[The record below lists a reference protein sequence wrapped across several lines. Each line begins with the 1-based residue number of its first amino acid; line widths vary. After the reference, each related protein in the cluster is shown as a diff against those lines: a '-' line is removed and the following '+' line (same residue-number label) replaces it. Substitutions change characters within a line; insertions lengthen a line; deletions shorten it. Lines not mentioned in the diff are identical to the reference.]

1 MHDPE
6 RGEIVRSPTISAY
19 GPIGP
24 EKLLV
29 IGGASNAFIGTGASP
44 LSRRNVMATIN
55 SKRIIDELIANN
67 GMYEDDPQASQ
78 IVEYITPEGNT
89 TWGVT
94 WVSEIKARQRRYEI
108 ESDFVRKPKV
118 IWRKPV

>member
-1 MHDPE
+1 
-6 RGEIVRSPTISAY
+6 
-19 GPIGP
+19 
-24 EKLLV
+24 
-29 IGGASNAFIGTGASP
+29 
-44 LSRRNVMATIN
+44 MATIN

-94 WVSEIKARQRRYEI
+94 WVSEIKGRQRRYEI